1 MGKVMIGVLMMA
13 VFALAGPAGC
23 SREDNLDA
31 SKKEE
36 KTTVAVTP
44 WPGSAA
50 VYVAEEKGYF
60 RDEGLDVDLHSYISG
75 HLGLAAVLSGKA
87 DLATVGDTP
96 ISRAV
101 VEGEPVAVVGTICEI
116 NRAILIVAR
125 RDRGISSPEDLKG
138 KKIGVVAGTTA
149 DFFLHLFLA
158 ASYISPWE
166 VWIINLETDQ
176 VVDALVKGEID
187 AVSTW
192 SPHTTAAGE
201 KLGDNGIILE
211 DPSIYKMTWNLTATK
226 DFAVKH
232 RERIQRVLRA
242 IIRANRFIV
251 EQPGEAR
258 AITSMEIDTDR
269 HAFDKEWEDF
279 RFTATLDQ
287 SLLLNLE
294 DQARW
299 MIREEIGDGGGLP
312 SLIDFIDVDSLKA
325 VQPAAVGIIGR

>member
-1 MGKVMIGVLMMA
+1 MRRAMIGVMMMA

-23 SREDNLDA
+23 SREDDRDT
-31 SKKEE
+31 SKREE
-36 KTTVAVTP
+36 SITVAVTP

-50 VYVAEEKGYF
+50 VYIAAEKGYF
-60 RDEGLDVDLHSYISG
+60 RDEGLDVDLHSYVSG

-96 ISRAV
+96 ISRAI
-101 VEGEPVAVVGTICEI
+101 VEGQPVAVVGTLCEI

-125 RDRGISSPEDLKG
+125 RDRGISSPDDLRG

-158 ASYISPWE
+158 ASYINPWE
-166 VWIINLETDQ
+166 AWIIHLQTDQ
-176 VVDALVKGEID
+176 VVDALVRGEID

-192 SPHTTAAGE
+192 FPHTLAAME
-201 KLGDNGIILE
+201 RLGDTGIILD
-211 DPSIYKMTWNLTATK
+211 DPSIYKMTWNLTSTR
-226 DFAVKH
+226 DFAGKH
-232 RERIQRVLRA
+232 GERIQRVLRA
-242 IIRANRFIV
+242 FIRANRFIV

-258 AITSMEIDTDR
+258 TITSTAVHTAG

-279 RFTATLDQ
+279 RFTVTLDQ

-299 MIREEIGDGGGLP
+299 MIREEIGDARGLP
-312 SLIDFIDVDSLKA
+312 SVIDFIHVDSLKA
-325 VQPAAVGIIGR
+325 VQPEAVGIIGR